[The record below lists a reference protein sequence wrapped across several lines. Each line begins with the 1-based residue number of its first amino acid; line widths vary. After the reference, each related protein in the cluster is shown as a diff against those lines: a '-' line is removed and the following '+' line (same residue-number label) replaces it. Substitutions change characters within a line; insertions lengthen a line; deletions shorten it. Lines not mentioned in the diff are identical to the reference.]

1 MAHPAPFAVRQQLH
15 YDITTMDVGTGSQVT
30 RAVNESNTKRL
41 RIHGLQLAWA
51 NLNGLTEYST
61 PIDKQEGVCGEF

>member
-1 MAHPAPFAVRQQLH
+1 MSHSAPFEDDCIAAMVVGTVRQV
-15 YDITTMDVGTGSQVT
+15 I
-30 RAVNESNTKRL
+30 RAVNKCNTKRL

-51 NLNGLTEYST
+51 NPNGLTEYST